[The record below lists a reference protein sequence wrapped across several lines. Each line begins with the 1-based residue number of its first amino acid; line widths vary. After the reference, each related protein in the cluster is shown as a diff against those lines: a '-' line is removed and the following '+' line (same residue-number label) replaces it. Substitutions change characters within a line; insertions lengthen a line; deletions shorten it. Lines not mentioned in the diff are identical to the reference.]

1 MGFHLGKLSNKL
13 FVDNEVLLAILTR
26 RLKRSSLMPIS
37 SIATQ
42 RKTSRKSQQK
52 HKREINPKDFMK
64 VKNIIFVLLCQVCTM
79 QAQDDIM
86 MLVGTYT
93 SGSNKGIYSC
103 RFNQT
108 TGEAEV
114 LDSLEI
120 RNPSYLTV
128 SNEGSMIYAVSETND
143 EKASLNIISLNDKGG
158 MRLLD
163 TAVTEGGD
171 PCYIAQNGRIALTA
185 NYSGGSMSVFS
196 MNESHAKLSTRFF
209 GKTGGPDQSRQD
221 TPHVHCACF
230 TPDEKYVLATD
241 FSADR
246 ILSYRIQGQKVI
258 ANGVAADV
266 TADSGPRH
274 LTFSND
280 GRFAYLMS
288 ELSGKVTVFS
298 YSQGRLETLQEI
310 TSDSVG
316 ARGGAD
322 IHLSPDGRFLYSS
335 NRLKAEGIAIFSVD
349 NKTGLLT
356 RIGYQPTGAH
366 PRQFN
371 ITPNGRFLLCCCRD
385 SDKIQVFRRD
395 NQTGMLT
402 DTHKDIPLSMPVC
415 VQFLEGSPL
424 SNKN

>member
-1 MGFHLGKLSNKL
+1 MKKI
-13 FVDNEVLLAILTR
+13 VLITGATIL
-26 RLKRSSLMPIS
+26 
-37 SIATQ
+37 
-42 RKTSRKSQQK
+42 
-52 HKREINPKDFMK
+52 
-64 VKNIIFVLLCQVCTM
+64 VLLCQVCM
-79 QAQDDIM
+79 LQAQDKVT

-93 SGSNKGIYSC
+93 YGSSKGIYSC

-114 LDSLEI
+114 LDSLEM

-128 SNEGSMIYAVSETND
+128 SRDGNTIYAVSETND
-143 EKASLNIISLNDKGG
+143 EAASLNIISLDKTGG

-163 TAVTEGGD
+163 SAVTEGGD
-171 PCYIAQNGRIALTA
+171 PCYVAQNGRIALTA

-196 MNESHAKLSTRFF
+196 LNGSRARLTTRFL
-209 GKTGGPDQSRQD
+209 GATGGPDLSRQD

-230 TPDEKYVLATD
+230 TPDGQYVLATD

-246 ILSYRIQGQKVI
+246 ILSYRIQGQKAI

-274 LTFSND
+274 LTFSRD

-288 ELSGKVTVFS
+288 ELSGKVTVFR

-349 NKTGLLT
+349 KRTGLLT
-356 RIGYQPTGAH
+356 RIAYQATDAH

-371 ITPNGRFLLCCCRD
+371 ITPNGKFLLCCCRD

-395 NQTGMLT
+395 SQTGLLT
-402 DTHKDIPLSMPVC
+402 DTHQDISLSKPVC
-415 VQFLEGSPL
+415 VQFT
-424 SNKN
+424 NK